1 MKITDVQNNLEV
13 AIVQR
18 KKEQADLENKL
29 TMQIKD
35 VSNKLDEVCEKLT
48 DHIDRQDKFE
58 SRIENRMEDLGY
70 LLRVFRW
77 IGWAMTVAGGAAII
91 WFVNHFL
98 NNK

>member
-1 MKITDVQNNLEV
+1 MKADQVQSNLDVAVSDRKRDMGALENRLGIKMNNLE
-13 AIVQR
+13 
-18 KKEQADLENKL
+18 
-29 TMQIKD
+29 
-35 VSNKLDEVCEKLT
+35 NKLDEVCEKLT

-77 IGWAMTVAGGAAII
+77 IGWALTVAGGAAII

>member
-1 MKITDVQNNLEV
+1 MKITDVQINLEV